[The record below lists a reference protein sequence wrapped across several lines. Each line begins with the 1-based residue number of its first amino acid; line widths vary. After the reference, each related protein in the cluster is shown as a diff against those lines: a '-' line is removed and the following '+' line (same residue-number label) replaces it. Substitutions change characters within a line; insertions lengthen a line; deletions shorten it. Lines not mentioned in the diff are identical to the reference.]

1 MVFLSIAHRPGGLL
15 TRRPACIGIFLDFPG
30 KVSYDIGYT
39 RHDTLRFAAAESD
52 YALYL
57 ITAPTAAE
65 AAKDFRQLI
74 GPSYI
79 PPKWAFLPYLY
90 SEFMKAALEDAPY
103 FRPLA
108 FDYPTD
114 PDARKVEDQLLLGE
128 GLMIA
133 PIYTQNAHGRTVY
146 LPEPMKLLRLRS
158 VCDYDEEV
166 LPAGRHYLACGLD
179 EVLLF
184 LRPGHTVPVAQPAA
198 NTSLLDDTALT
209 FWHFSPDSQPVPY
222 RMYTDDGV
230 TADTDKPDHWRIVG

>member
-1 MVFLSIAHRPGGLL
+1 MLCRAGGRLISS
-15 TRRPACIGIFLDFPG
+15 ADGSECIGIFLDFPG

-39 RHDTLRFAAAESD
+39 RHDTLRFAAAEPD

-57 ITAPTAAE
+57 ITSLTAAE
-65 AAKDFRQLI
+65 AAKESRQLI

-108 FDYPTD
+108 FDYPAD
-114 PDARKVEDQLLLGE
+114 SDAREVEDQLLLGE

-146 LPEPMKLLRLRS
+146 LPESMKLLRLRS
-158 VCDYDEEV
+158 VCDYDEEI

-184 LRPGHTVPVAQPAA
+184 LCPGHTVPVAQPAA

-209 FWHFSPDSQPVPY
+209 FWRFAPDGLPVPY